1 MKIFDFDD
9 NATSYKY
16 PIIKLL
22 LSVLILAAIYNLNLV
37 FHFNGEIA
45 NFTVNF
51 LCRILICAGIIRII
65 LSIAEI
71 LTIPGNRKKTAAVS
85 DKEKKRSK
93 TCSVDK
99 IVSLADS
106 NSIIEIQILSGNKK
120 IKVGAS
126 SDYDKGKSEFF
137 DKLFFIGEKE
147 FETADDFR
155 NALRMYSDG
164 DKMTVISIDDLPPE
178 DYKI

>member
-22 LSVLILAAIYNLNLV
+22 LSVLILAAIYNRNLV

-51 LCRILICAGIIRII
+51 LCRILICAGII

-85 DKEKKRSK
+85 DKEKSEVRH
-93 TCSVDK
+93 
-99 IVSLADS
+99 A
-106 NSIIEIQILSGNKK
+106 LS
-120 IKVGAS
+120 
-126 SDYDKGKSEFF
+126 
-137 DKLFFIGEKE
+137 
-147 FETADDFR
+147 TR
-155 NALRMYSDG
+155 
-164 DKMTVISIDDLPPE
+164 
-178 DYKI
+178 

>member
-9 NATSYKY
+9 NATSYTY

-22 LSVLILAAIYNLNLV
+22 LSVLILAAIYNRNLV

-85 DKEKKRSK
+85 DKEKSEVRH
-93 TCSVDK
+93 
-99 IVSLADS
+99 A
-106 NSIIEIQILSGNKK
+106 LS
-120 IKVGAS
+120 
-126 SDYDKGKSEFF
+126 
-137 DKLFFIGEKE
+137 
-147 FETADDFR
+147 TR
-155 NALRMYSDG
+155 
-164 DKMTVISIDDLPPE
+164 
-178 DYKI
+178 